1 MERTGD
7 TRVLIVG
14 EDPLARGGLAVW
26 LTGEPG
32 IEVLGQ
38 SSPGLETN
46 AAVDAFQPDVLLW
59 DLGVSP
65 RSVPEG
71 AAGPPGVVVLAVD
84 EEIAAQAMAAGARG
98 ALPREAG
105 GARLAA
111 ALRAA
116 ARGLIM
122 LDDSFAGALLR
133 PQAPLP
139 APLAEPLTPRE
150 IEVLQLL
157 AEGLSNK
164 EIGSR
169 LGISESTAK
178 FHVNAILGKLG
189 AQGRTDAVVRA
200 VRMGLVML

>member
-71 AAGPPGVVVLAVD
+71 IAGPPAVVVLAVD
-84 EEIAAQAMAAGARG
+84 EEIAAQALAAGARG

-116 ARGLIM
+116 ARGLIT

>member
-7 TRVLIVG
+7 TAVLIVG
-14 EDPLARGGLAVW
+14 EDPLARGGLAV
-26 LTGEPG
+26 LLAGEG
-32 IEVLGQ
+32 ILVLGQ
-38 SSPGLETN
+38 SSTGAEALAIAAGL
-46 AAVDAFQPDVLLW
+46 QPDAVLW

-65 RSVPEG
+65 RTVPDG
-71 AAGPPGVVVLAVD
+71 LGSLPAVVVLATD
-84 EEIAAQAMAAGARG
+84 EELAAQSLAAGARG

-105 GARLAA
+105 AGRIAA

-116 ARGLIM
+116 SRGLIT

-133 PQAPLP
+133 PQPHAPD
-139 APLAEPLTPRE
+139 PLVDPLTPRE

-164 EIGSR
+164 EIGGR
-169 LGISESTAK
+169 LRISESTAK

-200 VRMGLVML
+200 ARMGLVLL